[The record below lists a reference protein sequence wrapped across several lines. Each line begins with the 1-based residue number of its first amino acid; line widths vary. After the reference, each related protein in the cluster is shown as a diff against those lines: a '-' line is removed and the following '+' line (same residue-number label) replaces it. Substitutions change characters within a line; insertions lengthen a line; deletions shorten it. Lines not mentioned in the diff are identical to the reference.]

1 MPYKDS
7 TKKAAKNREY
17 VAAHREEM
25 KAYHRAYREAH
36 SEEIAAYEESRREKR
51 RAYREAHRE
60 EIAAYAQQWQKEHR
74 AELAV
79 KFRASQKAHAAE
91 YTAYRHNR
99 EAREQEAGGTYTAT
113 EWRAL
118 CTWFGDVCLRC
129 GAIGE
134 LSVDHVVPISKG
146 GSNAIMNLQP
156 LCKPC
161 NSRKHTKTIDYRDPG
176 LLNAFLQAI
185 GATE

>member
-7 TKKAAKNREY
+7 TKKAAANRAYRAANREKG
-17 VAAHREEM
+17 
-25 KAYHRAYREAH
+25 KAYHRAYREEH
-36 SEEIAAYEESRREKR
+36 REEIAAYHESRREKKR
-51 RAYREAHRE
+51 EYREAHRE
-60 EIAAYAQQWQKEHR
+60 EIAAYAQKWQKEHR

-91 YTAYRHNR
+91 YRAYYHNR
-99 EAREQEAGGTYTAT
+99 RAREQQAGGTYTVT

-118 CTWFGDVCLRC
+118 CDWFGNLCLRC

-134 LSVDHVVPISKG
+134 LSVDHVVPLSKG
-146 GSNAIMNLQP
+146 GSNAIGNLQP

-161 NSRKHTKTIDYRDPG
+161 NSMKHTKTIDYRDPI
-176 LLNAFLQAI
+176 LLDAFLVEI
-185 GATE
+185 GAPT